1 MNNNYAQHDPLKFA
15 EGAFKGLTTMVPHA
29 RVARAGNTFAVAA
42 AFPWLTFAQSITGV
56 GEYGQ
61 TRWSKSSWLR
71 AIYDDASERF
81 RRAPSSPTLYL
92 PAPSA
97 AGVTDIDASAGVG
110 GGVHEAGHIVCDCAG
125 LPFPSF
131 ADFEK
136 KIGVHLDQGIPYHQA
151 DLKKWANV
159 AADMRL
165 EPGMARLYP
174 DTEVRFHSIQ
184 SWVHKIEAEV
194 RGTSVPSDFL
204 MALRDSG
211 KGWVSDKSKAV
222 YAEYSEEA
230 RQLVENLRPI
240 WGVLR
245 PTHTEWHNTA
255 HLPVV
260 VAIQIINKLHDL
272 LKEKMQQEQNGEG
285 KGDPQD
291 GKGEP
296 QQGKGSSGE
305 GDPQQGDGE
314 PQQGEGKGKGEP
326 QQGEGKGE
334 PQDGKGKPNPKGG
347 KNGIS
352 VSDLDKLLKGE
363 GEALDPS
370 SAMKQAVQKASN
382 KLDHKLYVPNGYQP
396 VVRSMFDKK
405 KR

>member
-1 MNNNYAQHDPLKFA
+1 MNHDYAHHDPLKFA

-29 RVARAGNTFAVAA
+29 KVARAGNTFAVAA
-42 AFPWLTFAQSITGV
+42 AFPWLTFAGSVTAV

-61 TRWSKSSWLR
+61 TRWSKASWLR
-71 AIYDDASERF
+71 SIYDNAEEKF
-81 RRAPSSPTLYL
+81 RMAPSSPTLYL
-92 PAPSA
+92 PAASA

-125 LPFPSF
+125 QPFPSF
-131 ADFEK
+131 AEFEK
-136 KIGVHLDQGIPYHQA
+136 KIGVHLDQSIPYHQA

-184 SWVHKIEAEV
+184 SWVHKIEADV

-204 MALRDSG
+204 MSLRDAG

-222 YAEYSEEA
+222 YSEYSEEA
-230 RQLVENLRPI
+230 RQLVEDLRPV
-240 WGVLR
+240 WSVLR
-245 PTHTEWHNTA
+245 PTNTDWHSTA

-260 VAIQIINKLHDL
+260 VAIQIINKLHAL
-272 LKEKMQQEQNGEG
+272 LKEKTQQEQDGNGDPQDGNGDPQEG
-285 KGDPQD
+285 KGDPQ
-291 GKGEP
+291 
-296 QQGKGSSGE
+296 
-305 GDPQQGDGE
+305 
-314 PQQGEGKGKGEP
+314 EGKGKES
-326 QQGEGKGE
+326 
-334 PQDGKGKPNPKGG
+334 KPNPKGG
-347 KNGIS
+347 KDGIS

-363 GEALDPS
+363 GKALDPS
-370 SAMKQAVQKASN
+370 SAMKQAVQKASQT
-382 KLDHKLYVPNGYQP
+382 LDHKLYVPNGYQP

-405 KR
+405 RR